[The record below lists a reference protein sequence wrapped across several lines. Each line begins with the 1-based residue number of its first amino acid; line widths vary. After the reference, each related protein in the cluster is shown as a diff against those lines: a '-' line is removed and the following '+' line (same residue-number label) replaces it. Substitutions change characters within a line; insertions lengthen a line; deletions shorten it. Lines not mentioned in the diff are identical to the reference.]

1 MLKKIKHLL
10 SNRFTIILLVFV
22 VWMAFFD
29 QNNMMRQANLSKELN
44 EARQKEEYYK
54 NEIKNDSLAVI
65 ELQTNPKAVEKY
77 GRENFNM
84 KKDDETI
91 FLIVREEEVKQEE
104 AQK

>member
-29 QNNMMRQANLSKELN
+29 QNNMLRQAKLSKDLN
-44 EARQKEEYYK
+44 DARQKEQYYK
-54 NEIKNDSLAVI
+54 NEIQNDSLAAFQ
-65 ELQTNPKAVEKY
+65 LQNDLKAVEKY
-77 GRENFNM
+77 GRENYNM

-91 FLIVREEEVKQEE
+91 FLIVREDEKKPEEVK
-104 AQK
+104 K